1 VPQVWEQEGFGC
13 TRPRLRGDYE
23 EKLTTGNIM
32 KGPLSRYALPNTGAL
47 RPHMVKSDIV
57 GFTEAT
63 EVGVKQRTV
72 AARIAPRSMAPK
84 VNPPLTGIGH
94 TKSR

>member
-1 VPQVWEQEGFGC
+1 MPQVWEQEGFGC

-23 EKLTTGNIM
+23 EKLTTRNIM

-47 RPHMVKSDIV
+47 RPHMLKSDIV

-63 EVGVKQRTV
+63 EVGVKQRTE

-84 VNPPLTGIGH
+84 VNPPLQE
-94 TKSR
+94 